1 MTDRQESRAKG
12 EATRKANAEAKAA
25 RYEQERQDKALV
37 AQAMRGILGDDGATA
52 RERIFAALTLSDIT
66 GNLIPW
72 RAARLYDSD
81 ADTAAFARAVNAIA
95 GVKEQAEADNQ
106 VFKMKT

>member
-81 ADTAAFARAVNAIA
+81 TDTAAFKRAVDAITVA
-95 GVKEQAEADNQ
+95 TEASDSADA
-106 VFKMKT
+106 

>member
-52 RERIFAALTLSDIT
+52 REKIFAALTLDNIEI
-66 GNLIPW
+66 GDLVPW

-81 ADTAAFARAVNAIA
+81 TDTAAFKRAVDAITA
-95 GVKEQAEADNQ
+95 ATEASDSADA
-106 VFKMKT
+106 

>member
-81 ADTAAFARAVNAIA
+81 IDTAAFARAV
-95 GVKEQAEADNQ
+95 KEITAATEASDSADA
-106 VFKMKT
+106 

>member
-52 RERIFAALTLSDIT
+52 REKIFAALTLDNID
-66 GNLIPW
+66 LADLVPW

-81 ADTAAFARAVNAIA
+81 TDTAAFARAVGAIT
-95 GVKEQAEADNQ
+95 EAEN
-106 VFKMKT
+106 KGNT